1 MLDTPLLFDIAY
13 VWFVDSD
20 LFYSLFDLLL
30 VLLDFLLYFALFCT
44 LDTFRSLVFF
54 PSLGCTSILVLLR
67 FLM

>member
-30 VLLDFLLYFALFCT
+30 VLLDSLLFC
-44 LDTFRSLVFF
+44 FSLHYRDVSFARF
-54 PSLGCTSILVLLR
+54 SPSLGCTSILVLLR